1 MKRTTKLKSTGFTLV
16 EVVITLVVA
25 AIVGSMLFSVLGT
38 PVTKSSEPLF
48 RMKKSFHLQQVMENF
63 LTAYYED
70 FEYLQLLPELKYAI
84 DNRLLDPVGKEWE
97 YTIVENRF
105 IKFDAGRNEVD
116 ADVTDPG
123 KMLKVTIKSNTTSE
137 TLTYVFAP

>member
-1 MKRTTKLKSTGFTLV
+1 MKTMAKLKSTGFTLV
-16 EVVITLVVA
+16 EVIVTLVVA
-25 AIVGSMLFSVLGT
+25 SIVGTMLFSILGT
-38 PVTKSSEPLF
+38 AMTKSSDPLF
-48 RMKKSFHLQQVMENF
+48 RMKKSFVLQQVMENF

-84 DNRLLDPVGKEWE
+84 ENRLLDPVGREWE
-97 YTIVENRF
+97 YTVAENRF
-105 IKFDAGRNEVD
+105 IKFDANRNEVD
-116 ADVTDPG
+116 ADVTDPN